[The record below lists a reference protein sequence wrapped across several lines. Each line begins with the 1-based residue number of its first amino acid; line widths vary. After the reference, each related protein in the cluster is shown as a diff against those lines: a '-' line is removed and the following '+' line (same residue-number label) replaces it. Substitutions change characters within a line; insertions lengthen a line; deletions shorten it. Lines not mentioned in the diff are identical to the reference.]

1 MLLPTEQTAASSIDQ
16 EGLVYRLI
24 HRIRQSLDLSDILNV
39 TAAEVQAFV
48 GMDRIKIYQFQAD
61 GCGQV
66 IAEYLA
72 PNQPL
77 PSLFGLHFPAD
88 DIPTEARQL
97 YIESRVRTVVDV
109 ASRQIGQSRLLDPQT
124 GKRIDEPIHYRALDP
139 CHAEYLTTMA
149 VKSSFGAPILHND
162 QLWGLLI
169 GHHSESREISAEQL
183 HGIQLVVE
191 QLSLAIGHT
200 ALLEDMREKAHYAAS
215 TNQVNDLLHHQSM
228 TNLQSALAATVKAL
242 GGVGGRL
249 FIQENAFDSPAIV
262 APTPVAPTP
271 LPLDCLG
278 GLYTWGRQPIMPEHA
293 HPQEMEQCH
302 AWQQHFNRAG
312 YQPWTD
318 SEFEPTS
325 CQPWAIANIDQVSDL
340 RTLQSACHANQIRS
354 LLIVPL
360 QARQQVIGYLSIFRT
375 QVDIETLWAG
385 EFDPDQRQTL
395 PRQSFAIWRQMKQ
408 DQPQPWTAN
417 EIEWANTIGQY
428 FAAAIEKDILHQQ
441 IQTFNNN
448 LERQVEER
456 TTALNQAL
464 SDLQKTQF
472 HLIQAEKMSS
482 LGQLVAGIAHEIN
495 NPVNF
500 IHGNLIHIHHYFDD
514 LLNLMHLYQGKP
526 LPEAEIN
533 QLLETI
539 DLEFVAEDL
548 PKTLSSMRFGTER
561 IREIVQSLRTF
572 SRLDQAELK
581 YVDLHDGIDSTL
593 MILQHRLKATA
604 TRAEIKIIKD
614 YGNLPEVECYAGL
627 LNQAIMNLV
636 SNAIEA
642 IEAQPEPTNQRL
654 PEILIETELMH
665 IQEESA
671 LKDVIRISVTDNGQG
686 MAEATR
692 QKVFDPFFTTK
703 PVGKGTGLGLS
714 LSYQIITDNHHG
726 TLTCDS
732 VVNQGSTFQ
741 ITIPLIQPST
751 N

>member
-1 MLLPTEQTAASSIDQ
+1 MLLPTEQAAALSIDQ
-16 EGLVYRLI
+16 DGLIYRLI

-72 PNQPL
+72 SEQSL
-77 PSLFGLHFPAD
+77 PSLFGLSFPAD
-88 DIPTEARQL
+88 DIPEQARQL
-97 YIESRVRTVVDV
+97 FIESRVRTVVDV
-109 ASRQIGQSRLLDPQT
+109 ESRQIGQSRLRDPKT
-124 GKRIDEPIHYRALDP
+124 GQRIDEAMTYRPLDP
-139 CHAEYLTTMA
+139 CHAEYLTTMG

-162 QLWGLLI
+162 HLWGLLI
-169 GHHSESREISAEQL
+169 GHHAESREISAEQM

-200 ALLEDMREKAHYAAS
+200 ELLAQAKEKAQRAAMI
-215 TNQVNDLLHHQSM
+215 NQINYLLH
-228 TNLQSALAATVKAL
+228 NLPIIDLQSALEVTVKAL
-242 GGVGGRL
+242 GGAGGRL
-249 FIQENAFDSPAIV
+249 FIRSSAFE
-262 APTPVAPTP
+262 APTTTMLDPEG
-271 LPLDCLG
+271 LDCVG
-278 GLYTWGRQPIMPEHA
+278 GLYTWGQQPKMHERANPR
-293 HPQEMEQCH
+293 EMEECH
-302 AWQQHFNRAG
+302 AWQEHFNRDG
-312 YQPWTD
+312 YQPWTT
-318 SEFEPTS
+318 SEFAPEM
-325 CQPWAIANIDQVSDL
+325 CQPWAISDIYQVSDL
-340 RTLQSACHANQIRS
+340 RTLQSAFRASQMRG

-360 QARQQVIGYLSIFRT
+360 QARQQIIGYLSIFRAE
-375 QVDIETLWAG
+375 VAIETLWAG
-385 EFDPDQRQTL
+385 EFDPDYRQEF
-395 PRQSFAIWRQMKQ
+395 PRQSFTVWRQMKQ
-408 DQPQPWTAN
+408 GQAQPWSHN
-417 EIEWANTIGQY
+417 DIEWSNTIGQY

-642 IEAQPEPTNQRL
+642 IEAQPEPANQRL